1 MERKNKR
8 RLDGS
13 LGKNGIHVDLSN
25 LLHTLEYRLLI
36 IVKQF
41 EVEKKE
47 GRWEIEEGEK

>member
-1 MERKNKR
+1 
-8 RLDGS
+8 
-13 LGKNGIHVDLSN
+13 LSN